1 MKLARELPPSI
12 GAALYAFA
20 LLAAVCGG
28 AGLALCG
35 AWCATHPESGASL
48 ELARTLTYA
57 GLALAVAGAV
67 AASQPWRRS

>member
-1 MKLARELPPSI
+1 MKLARELPPSVSS
-12 GAALYAFA
+12 ALYAFV
-20 LLAAVCGG
+20 LLATVCGG

-35 AWCATHPESGASL
+35 AWCATHPESGATI

-57 GLALAVAGAV
+57 GLVLAVAGAV

>member
-1 MKLARELPPSI
+1 VKLARELPPSI
-12 GAALYAFA
+12 GQALYAFA
-20 LLAAVCGG
+20 LFAAVCGG

-35 AWCATHPESGASL
+35 AWCATHPESGASV

-67 AASQPWRRS
+67 AASQPWRRR

>member
-12 GAALYAFA
+12 GHALFSIA

-28 AGLALCG
+28 AALCLSG

>member
-1 MKLARELPPSI
+1 MKLARPMPPSI
-12 GAALYAFA
+12 GPALYAFA

-48 ELARTLTYA
+48 EFARTLTYA
-57 GLALAVAGAV
+57 GLLLAVAGAV

>member
-1 MKLARELPPSI
+1 MKLARELPPS
-12 GAALYAFA
+12 ASSALYAFA
-20 LLAAVCGG
+20 LLATVCGG

-35 AWCATHPESGASL
+35 AWCATHPESGATI

-57 GLALAVAGAV
+57 GLVLAVAGAV

>member
-1 MKLARELPPSI
+1 MKLARTLPPSI

-28 AGLALCG
+28 AGLCLCG

>member
-12 GAALYAFA
+12 GAVLYALA

-28 AGLALCG
+28 AGLCLCG
-35 AWCATHPESGASL
+35 AWCATHPESGASV

>member
-1 MKLARELPPSI
+1 VKLARTMPPSI
-12 GAALYAFA
+12 GAALFSIA
-20 LLAAVCGG
+20 LIVAVCGG
-28 AGLALCG
+28 VGLCLSG
-35 AWCATHPESGASL
+35 AWCATHPESGASI